1 MSVWIRR
8 LFLPDRRYVD
18 PQYGIRTHSVCVG
31 NTTTKCRYRRV
42 FSHIHHTTAP
52 LAHTLSRVEYV
63 DDFFGRFAQRDNATH
78 QSNPQVG
85 ILLVYPHRYGYQGE
99 SQRQSIRARAH
110 RRPLIEHTS
119 EQYKTAAR
127 PARFPHGA
135 SAGGNN
141 EGISCRR
148 CRVGR

>member
-1 MSVWIRR
+1 MLDTS
-8 LFLPDRRYVD
+8 PSGVD
-18 PQYGIRTHSVCVG
+18 SPYSTYGIRTHSVCVG

-63 DDFFGRFAQRDNATH
+63 HDFSEDSPNATTRPI
-78 QSNPQVG
+78 NPTQVG